1 MNASVAVGRSG
12 GAGAR
17 EQEIQ
22 MLKQAARTDP
32 HQPMTYFNLA
42 QAYHERG
49 SKHEANAVI

>member
-1 MNASVAVGRSG
+1 MNASIAAGRSG